1 MDDNRQLRI
10 FYLIFFS
17 MVLLTI
23 VSFTSSFEAIIAGLI
38 AVPILSYTLPWLID
52 LISTIY
58 TSLIYGFD
66 HSDTSYERQFYQDDM
81 DKAKRLVR
89 EEEWEKAVMAYR
101 AIIQRA
107 PKKPEPRFHLAQS
120 YQRAGYLGLA
130 ASEYRKIIDSKDELG
145 LGHAFVLESERAMNK
160 LRGLFETKQGN
171 FI

>member
-10 FYLIFFS
+10 YYLIFFS
-17 MVLLTI
+17 MVLLII

-38 AVPILSYTLPWLID
+38 TVPILSYTLPWLID

-66 HSDTSYERQFYQDDM
+66 HSDTSYENQFYQDDM

-89 EEEWEKAVMAYR
+89 EGEWEKAVTAYR

-107 PKKPEPRFHLAQS
+107 PKKLEPHFYLAQN
-120 YQRAGYLGLA
+120 YERVGYLGLA
-130 ASEYRKIIDSKDELG
+130 LGEYWNIIRLKNELG
-145 LGHAFVLESERAMNK
+145 HNHALVLESERAMNK
-160 LRGLFETKQGN
+160 LRGLIEAKRGN